1 VSEEIV
7 EGVDGY
13 KYRRLSGD
21 EMTAL
26 YQDVQFHSR
35 VASRQFVASA
45 FTPRTWGTVVPS
57 SWNSEYYIR
66 LDTPKPEYTPE
77 ESNR

>member
-21 EMTAL
+21 EITAL
-26 YQDVQFHSR
+26 YQDVQFYWR
-35 VASRQFVASA
+35 AASGQFAASL
-45 FTPRTWGTVVPS
+45 FTPRTWGTVAPS

-66 LDTPKPEYTPE
+66 LDTSKPEYTPE

>member
-1 VSEEIV
+1 MSEEIV

-21 EMTAL
+21 EITAL
-26 YQDVQFHSR
+26 YQDVQFHWR
-35 VASRQFVASA
+35 VASRQFVASL
-45 FTPRTWGTVVPS
+45 FTPRTWGPVAPS
-57 SWNSEYYIR
+57 PYSRYYIR
-66 LDTPKPEYTPE
+66 LDTSKPEYTPE